1 MEWKNLDEKFKRFK
15 NKLEKLHSMLLMLP
29 DAFKFAN
36 NEGEKK
42 MNHEKSTNVQEITM
56 DEKIGCVGKGIGSLS

>member
-1 MEWKNLDEKFKRFK
+1 
-15 NKLEKLHSMLLMLP
+15 MLLMLP